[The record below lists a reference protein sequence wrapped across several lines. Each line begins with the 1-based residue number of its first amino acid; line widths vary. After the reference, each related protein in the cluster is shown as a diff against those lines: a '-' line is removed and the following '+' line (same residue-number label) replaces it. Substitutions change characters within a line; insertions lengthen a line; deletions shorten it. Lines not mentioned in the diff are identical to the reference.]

1 MADPRRILLA
11 LDVDADLSLAA
22 LVLRQAFPD
31 DCVEAIGDPIAF
43 AEALAGPA
51 PAALVTALHFGWA
64 EGAKVL
70 AAVRRR
76 YPDVVTVAFDVP
88 PPEDQAARLPE
99 IGVDRYVRRDSAGFL
114 ELPGALREAWARA
127 AARRGGD
134 EADRVFRRLV
144 EDAPIGL
151 FSATPSGLLTR
162 ANPALARVLGLPREV
177 DPVGRAVGE
186 VLGRALPDLASSL
199 SEDPQRGL
207 HEPEVRLVL
216 GDGQVRWVGVDL
228 WAVHDADGTLLRL
241 DGAVQDV
248 TSARGEA
255 GRATGEAEAGRDSSR
270 AELEQLAHAVSHD
283 LQEPLHVLARHA
295 HILSERYAKRLD
307 AEGERFLGNLVGS
320 AERMQAM
327 LDGILE
333 YARAGREDRAL
344 APVDFNRAL
353 EEALENLRPR
363 IEEVGADVR
372 HTALPVLPAEYRPIV
387 RLFQNLVGNALK
399 FRGADPPRVVIGAR
413 ERESDWRFAVKDNGI
428 GIDPR
433 FHQRIFGM
441 FQRLHTAE
449 EFPGTGVGLA
459 LCKRIVERHGG
470 ELWVHSAPGEGATFF
485 FTLPK
490 QPSPA
495 SPEATDRP

>member
-1 MADPRRILLA
+1 MGDPRRILVA
-11 LDVDADLSLAA
+11 LDAAADRSLAA
-22 LVLRQAFPD
+22 LVLRQAFPED
-31 DCVEAIGDPIAF
+31 RVEEVGDPIAF
-43 AEALAGPA
+43 AEALAGPT
-51 PAALVTALHFGWA
+51 PAALVTALRFGWA
-64 EGAKVL
+64 EGSKVL

-76 YPDVVTVAFDVP
+76 HPDVATVAFDAP
-88 PPEDQAARLPE
+88 PPEEQAARLPE

-114 ELPGALREAWARA
+114 ELPAALREAWERA
-127 AARRGGD
+127 DARRGGD
-134 EADRVFRRLV
+134 ESDRVFRRLV

-151 FSATPSGLLTR
+151 FSATPAGVLTR
-162 ANPALARVLGLPREV
+162 ANPALARVLGLPPDVTLVGQSLREV
-177 DPVGRAVGE
+177 
-186 VLGRALPDLASSL
+186 LSRALPDLAGPL
-199 SEDPQRGL
+199 SEDLQKGL
-207 HEPEVRLVL
+207 HEPEVRLVTRG
-216 GDGQVRWVGVDL
+216 GDVRWVGVDV
-228 WAVHDADGTLLRL
+228 WTVRDAEGVVLRL

-248 TSARGEA
+248 TSARTEA
-255 GRATGEAEAGRDSSR
+255 GRAGVEAELGRDASR
-270 AELEQLAHAVSHD
+270 AELEQLAYAVSHD

-333 YARAGREDRAL
+333 YARAGREDRSL
-344 APVDFNRAL
+344 APVDFNQAL
-353 EEALENLRPR
+353 EEALENLRTR
-363 IEEVGADVR
+363 IEESGAEIR
-372 HTALPVLPAEYRPIV
+372 HTTLPVLPAEYRQIV
-387 RLFQNLVGNALK
+387 QLFQNLVGNALK

-485 FTLPK
+485 FTIPK
-490 QPSPA
+490 QA
-495 SPEATDRP
+495 AGAEAESAGQP